1 MPTQFSSVKYYCIYS
16 ALSRSNKN
24 ACMSTYLVFELLLYI
39 VNNIDYALSLD
50 DCLSSAKDEVKCSSN
65 F

>member
-1 MPTQFSSVKYYCIYS
+1 M
-16 ALSRSNKN
+16 LR
-24 ACMSTYLVFELLLYI
+24 VFELLLYI